1 MKSKRVYR
9 SKNDKIIAGVCGGI
23 AEYFNVDPVLIRII
37 TVLLFFAWIVLLPY
51 NILFG
56 LFPYII
62 TWIIIPKN
70 PN

>member
-1 MKSKRVYR
+1 MESKRVYR

-56 LFPYII
+56 LLPYIMA
-62 TWIIIPKN
+62 WIIIPKN
-70 PN
+70 LN

>member
-9 SKNDKIIAGVCGGI
+9 SKNDKIITGVCGGI

-56 LFPYII
+56 LLSYIMA
-62 TWIIIPKN
+62 WIIIPKN

>member
-9 SKNDKIIAGVCGGI
+9 SKNDKIITGVCGGI

-37 TVLLFFAWIVLLPY
+37 TVLLFFVWIVLLPY
-51 NILFG
+51 NILFV
-56 LFPYII
+56 LLPYIMA
-62 TWIIIPKN
+62 WIIIPKN

>member
-9 SKNDKIIAGVCGGI
+9 SKNDKIITGVCGGI

-37 TVLLFFAWIVLLPY
+37 TVLLFFAWIVFLPY

-56 LFPYII
+56 LLPYIMA
-62 TWIIIPKN
+62 WIIIPKN

>member
-9 SKNDKIIAGVCGGI
+9 SKNDKIITGVCGGI

-51 NILFG
+51 NILFV
-56 LFPYII
+56 LLPYIMA
-62 TWIIIPKN
+62 WIIIPKN